1 VVNLLDHLR
10 TQPQRPSSLAA
21 AVPSDPTRSPTVV
34 WTNLREGDHACG
46 GGLVVH
52 LNSADSSLHAE
63 PIIYVNNRPFV
74 VRQQDLPFNNLE
86 ITGIEP
92 DEVEAMEQRLKADI
106 LQVRWHTLVPM
117 VSPVAYP
124 LLFVRGF
131 CYRTP
136 LSTAGEF

>member
-1 VVNLLDHLR
+1 M
-10 TQPQRPSSLAA
+10 
-21 AVPSDPTRSPTVV
+21 
-34 WTNLREGDHACG
+34 
-46 GGLVVH
+46 H

-136 LSTAGEF
+136 LSTADEF